1 MGVITRTKGI
11 WIASLLWLICI
22 AAALFAAVLRQSD
35 VVSLLPFAGIAAVPA
50 VISLALSPYLRREW
64 AQIVVIFLW
73 IALAILA
80 CLSFKFFP
88 MALLFLCAPAI
99 AALFEREKVVEAMVL
114 AAIAA
119 AGIYYFKTQGNGA
132 EFLLADSAQ
141 TGWSVTTGIAATIGL
156 LIGALFGVAS
166 RSPQIDENVSNDL
179 LAAVPGGLMRVDG
192 HNRVRM
198 ATPVAAA
205 QLNIGDDMNGLS
217 ANDIFT
223 DPDQQSELEHIIET
237 SRGSGKK
244 VSRRFRLR
252 QPGGGYRMAEITA
265 GPLDNGDILL
275 HVYDSTAHEARIKSL
290 HDAYA
295 SAQKDA
301 SGKTLFFAGVSHE
314 LRTPL
319 NAIIGFSDM
328 MRSRLF
334 GPLPNKYAEY
344 ADLIHDSGQHML
356 DLIGD
361 VLDLSKVEV
370 GKYDLTY
377 HKFDA
382 ADVIRSSAKM
392 LRPSADSAELRLDVE
407 VLSDN
412 GELLIEADRKA
423 LRQMILNLLS
433 NAIKFTPKGGR
444 ILVRGDIEG
453 HDLRIG
459 VVDNGAGMS
468 AAELEKI
475 GRPFEQTE
483 TGKSSDIRGSGLGL
497 SLVKSLAE
505 LHNGKLELSSQRS
518 IGTTA
523 EVILPQRRPAQF

>member
-1 MGVITRTKGI
+1 
-11 WIASLLWLICI
+11 
-22 AAALFAAVLRQSD
+22 
-35 VVSLLPFAGIAAVPA
+35 
-50 VISLALSPYLRREW
+50 
-64 AQIVVIFLW
+64 
-73 IALAILA
+73 
-80 CLSFKFFP
+80 
-88 MALLFLCAPAI
+88 
-99 AALFEREKVVEAMVL
+99 
-114 AAIAA
+114 
-119 AGIYYFKTQGNGA
+119 
-132 EFLLADSAQ
+132 
-141 TGWSVTTGIAATIGL
+141 
-156 LIGALFGVAS
+156 
-166 RSPQIDENVSNDL
+166 
-179 LAAVPGGLMRVDG
+179 
-192 HNRVRM
+192 
-198 ATPVAAA
+198 
-205 QLNIGDDMNGLS
+205 
-217 ANDIFT
+217 
-223 DPDQQSELEHIIET
+223 
-237 SRGSGKK
+237 
-244 VSRRFRLR
+244 
-252 QPGGGYRMAEITA
+252 
-265 GPLDNGDILL
+265 
-275 HVYDSTAHEARIKSL
+275 
-290 HDAYA
+290 
-295 SAQKDA
+295 
-301 SGKTLFFAGVSHE
+301 
-314 LRTPL
+314 
-319 NAIIGFSDM
+319 M

-412 GELLIEADRKA
+412 GELLVEADRKA

-453 HDLRIG
+453 QDLRIG

-483 TGKSSDIRGSGLGL
+483 TGKSSDVRGSGLGL

-505 LHNGKLELSSQRS
+505 LHNGKLELSSQKS

-523 EVILPQRRPAQF
+523 EVLLPLRRPVQS